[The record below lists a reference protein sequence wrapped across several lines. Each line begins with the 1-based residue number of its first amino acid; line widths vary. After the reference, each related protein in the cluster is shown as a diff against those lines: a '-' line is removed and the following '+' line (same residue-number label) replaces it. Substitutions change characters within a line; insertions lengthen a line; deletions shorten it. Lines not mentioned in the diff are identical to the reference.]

1 MARPAHLR
9 SLLDGTNIARTA
21 PAIVTESV
29 SRKSASR
36 RIPTGGSHEAD
47 RVHDVARHLV
57 EHSSPRAGLREIL
70 GGGRGALGQ
79 TITSIRTIQDP
90 TWGLERVT
98 SRVTLQSPSLSG
110 AFRAD
115 FRSTPRLRVSALVG
129 LAFVSH
135 RSTFDTLVERATG
148 NIEPVIKGGY
158 PWWGPTGG
166 LDVTVSL
173 SRTVAIVPE
182 IRAIFFPLADGRG
195 SSAIFRPAI
204 GLRREF

>member
-1 MARPAHLR
+1 MRPIAFTMLLVTLSSIPALAQGSGRFWVAGAVLWDNDR
-9 SLLDGTNIARTA
+9 SWNGDIPSTVGAGFSCGVDFLNGFGIELAGDW
-21 PAIVTESV
+21 PV
-29 SRKSASR
+29 SR
-36 RIPTGGSHEAD
+36 
-47 RVHDVARHLV
+47 
-57 EHSSPRAGLREIL
+57 
-70 GGGRGALGQ
+70 

-90 TWGLERVT
+90 TLGLERVT

-148 NIEPVIKGGY
+148 NIEPVIKGRY

-166 LDVTVSL
+166 LEVTVSL

-182 IRAIFFPLADGRG
+182 IRAIFFPLAEGRA

>member
-1 MARPAHLR
+1 
-9 SLLDGTNIARTA
+9 
-21 PAIVTESV
+21 
-29 SRKSASR
+29 
-36 RIPTGGSHEAD
+36 
-47 RVHDVARHLV
+47 
-57 EHSSPRAGLREIL
+57 
-70 GGGRGALGQ
+70 
-79 TITSIRTIQDP
+79 
-90 TWGLERVT
+90 
-98 SRVTLQSPSLSG
+98 
-110 AFRAD
+110 
-115 FRSTPRLRVSALVG
+115 VG

-148 NIEPVIKGGY
+148 NIEPVIKGRY

-166 LDVTVSL
+166 LEVTVSL